1 MIIEK
6 IEDRDGI
13 ISFRDKETGG
23 KYGRIVGGF
32 GWPAAKPG
40 FVVVV
45 AEDLIEEPF
54 LKIRITSVLVEIEDQ
69 SLERLFQ
76 KCLDLRER
84 YQVEDF
90 YGNTE
95 NRPMME
101 FLYDYNRD
109 HKDMAPLWLRLASFP
124 EDFSYHVHVIEGG
137 LNQDKKTLYLGEK
150 SMLRGHLMELS
161 PEEIM
166 RASVWDHPSIAALG
180 YAVSQLKRY
189 APRKKSRPRRRPTSW
204 KTI

>member
-6 IEDRDGI
+6 IEDPDGT
-13 ISFRDKETGG
+13 ISFRDKETGA
-23 KYGRIVGGF
+23 KYGRIIGGF
-32 GWPAAKPG
+32 GWPGTKPG

-45 AEDLIEEPF
+45 AEDLIEEPS
-54 LKIRITSVLVEIEDQ
+54 LKIRIARVLAEIEDQ
-69 SLERLFQ
+69 SVESLFQ

-101 FLYDYNRD
+101 FLYDFNRD
-109 HKDMAPLWLRLASFP
+109 HKDMNPLWLRLAPFP
-124 EDFSYHVHVIEGG
+124 EDFPYHVHVIEGR

-150 SMLRGHLMELS
+150 SILRGHLMELS

-166 RASVWDHPSIAALG
+166 RASMWDHPSIAALG
-180 YAVSQLKRY
+180 YAVSHLKRCT
-189 APRKKSRPRRRPTSW
+189 PRKKSKPRKEPSSW